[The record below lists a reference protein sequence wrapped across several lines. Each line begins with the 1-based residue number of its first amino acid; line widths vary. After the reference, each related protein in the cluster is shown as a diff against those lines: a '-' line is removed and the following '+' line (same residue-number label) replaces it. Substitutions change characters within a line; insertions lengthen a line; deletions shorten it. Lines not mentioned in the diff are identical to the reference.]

1 MSSLCEIQISSIH
14 SLNAFSTFAGK
25 LQKIIKRERKQSG
38 KSSRES
44 RTVKQVD
51 IDKFTFEEVSSK
63 VIYYVAKKLNYSVE
77 DGFAFM
83 LTAKSVQPA
92 NGELKFHV
100 SPEASRS
107 PTSWSGSSN
116 NASKQKPNS
125 PSKNQKPSQQSSN
138 KVPPADGYEGD
149 ETDVEI
155 ASPNI
160 TSDYYLVISLL
171 LGVLIVSLIFVVLVR
186 CRSKKQAEEDMKMN
200 SSLPPPLPLPRPP
213 DDLLP
218 SSPYPKQRNN
228 NMLQATPQCKVIP
241 LGTDSMT
248 SSEHDFN
255 LRYPYGAA
263 DEDWSSYDTNGYSG
277 RPNNN
282 PMLRKNQYWV

>member
-1 MSSLCEIQISSIH
+1 MLTTYCSFFF
-14 SLNAFSTFAGK
+14 FSFSPGK

-77 DGFAFM
+77 DGFAFL
-83 LTAKSVQPA
+83 LTARSAQPA
-92 NGELKFHV
+92 NGELRFHV
-100 SPEASRS
+100 SPESSRS
-107 PTSWSGSSN
+107 PSSWGAAGGN
-116 NASKQKPNS
+116 GTGNAPKQRWPPKSQKPQQ
-125 PSKNQKPSQQSSN
+125 PSTSGGGGGGS
-138 KVPPADGYEGD
+138 PADASYDGD

-171 LGVLIVSLIFVVLVR
+171 LGVLIVSLMFVVLVR
-186 CRSKKQAEEDMKMN
+186 CRSKKQAEEDLKN

-218 SSPYPKQRNN
+218 ASPYPKQRNN
-228 NMLQATPQCKVIP
+228 NLLQAAPQCKVMP

-277 RPNNN
+277 RTNN